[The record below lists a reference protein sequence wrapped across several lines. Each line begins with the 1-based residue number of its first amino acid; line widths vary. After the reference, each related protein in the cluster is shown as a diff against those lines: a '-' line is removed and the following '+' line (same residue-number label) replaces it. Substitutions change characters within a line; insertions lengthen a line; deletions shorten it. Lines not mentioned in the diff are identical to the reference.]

1 VDNGA
6 SALAGKRVVVTRAA
20 AQCAALCRELVARG
34 ATPLVLPLVA
44 FAAPEN
50 TAPLDAAL
58 RELAEFDWILL
69 TSQNAVQAL
78 AARCE
83 TLDISLAAAA
93 GSLRIA
99 AVGPATAAAAEK
111 AGLKVAHVAATHHGV
126 ALAEELGGQV
136 RGCRIFLPRS
146 DRANPAL
153 PEALARLGARVT
165 EVVAYRTLAASPAE
179 EEARRQMERGEA
191 EAVLCF
197 SPSAVQHLADLLGAE
212 RMRALQKQMVFA
224 AIGPVTAAALR
235 KAGVEHV
242 VVAPDASVPGIL
254 AALAAHWQA
263 HAGVRQG

>member
-1 VDNGA
+1 M
-6 SALAGKRVVVTRAA
+6 VTRAA
-20 AQCAALCRELVARG
+20 EQCEALCRELEALG
-34 ATPLVLPLVA
+34 ATPVVMPLVA
-44 FAAPEN
+44 FGPPEDP
-50 TAPLDAAL
+50 APLDTAL
-58 RELAEFDWILL
+58 RELAKFDWMLL
-69 TSQNAVQAL
+69 TSQNAVRAL

-83 TLDISLAAAA
+83 TLGIALAAAA

-99 AVGPATAAAAEK
+99 AVGPATAEAAEK
-111 AGLKVAHVAATHHGV
+111 AGLQVAHVAATHHGV
-126 ALAEELGGQV
+126 ALAEELDGRV

-179 EEARRQMERGEA
+179 EEARRQIERGEA

-197 SPSAVQHLADLLGAE
+197 SPSAVHQLADLLGAG
-212 RMRALQKQMVFA
+212 RMRALQERMVFA

-235 KAGVEHV
+235 EAGVERV
-242 VVAPDASVPGIL
+242 VVAPDASVAGIL
-254 AALAAHWQA
+254 AALVLHWQA

>member
-1 VDNGA
+1 VDNGR

-20 AQCAALCRELVARG
+20 EQCEALCRELAALG

-69 TSQNAVQAL
+69 TSQNVVRAL

-83 TLDISLAAAA
+83 TLGISLAAAA

-99 AVGPATAAAAEK
+99 AVGPATAETAEK
-111 AGLKVAHVAATHHGV
+111 AGLKIAHVAATHHGV

-179 EEARRQMERGEA
+179 EEVRRQMERGEA

-242 VVAPDASVPGIL
+242 VVAPDASVAGIL
-254 AALAAHWQA
+254 AALAVHWQA